1 MHRDVRWYTF
11 CNMTELSF
19 RFSMARTR
27 QRARKH
33 TDDEEDTECCI
44 CEKCGDQHALS
55 DDDSSSPEKE
65 QDRKV
70 PASKRK
76 QISPPETAA
85 DSTNRVVERLEH
97 KQDLAGLELQVQESQ
112 WILAE
117 SKEAVQQKVLEEKI
131 LETENG
137 TMSKTM
143 INRTVQMIRYDK
155 RILSAKLDV
164 ERAEIIKRRAQKTVL
179 CLQLEKD
186 IYEVNSGSSSNG
198 NSTSSTSA
206 QRN

>member
-1 MHRDVRWYTF
+1 M
-11 CNMTELSF
+11 
-19 RFSMARTR
+19 
-27 QRARKH
+27 K
-33 TDDEEDTECCI
+33 CI
-44 CEKCGDQHALS
+44 CAKCGDVHALS
-55 DDDSSSPEKE
+55 DDDSSSPERE
-65 QDRKV
+65 DERKV
-70 PASKRK
+70 PCGQQTNVWPVRGAHTSKRK
-76 QISPPETAA
+76 QVSPTENAA
-85 DSTNRVVERLEH
+85 DSTNRVVERLQY
-97 KQDLAGLELQVQESQ
+97 KQHLAGLELQVQESQ

-117 SKEAVQQKVLEEKI
+117 SKEAVQQKVLEEQI

-137 TMSKTM
+137 TMSKIM
-143 INRTVQMIRYDK
+143 INRTVQMIQYDK